1 MILNSSGN
9 VTIGGSD
16 LAGSNYKL
24 YVDGNGYIKNGLSVW
39 GGLSSSSL
47 SNEGNIVTRDLSVKQ
62 QITSGDLVDWYGVSW
77 SEDSSDPT
85 CTRIGNM
92 ALHRSLPI

>member
-1 MILNSSGN
+1 MNNFSYL
-9 VTIGGSD
+9 SD
-16 LAGSNYKL
+16 MHAHTLTADN
-24 YVDGNGYIKNGLSVW
+24 LSTF
-39 GGLSSSSL
+39 
-47 SNEGNIVTRDLSVKQ
+47 N

>member
-1 MILNSSGN
+1 MLSGTNANNLDLFSVKANNSSISGH
-9 VTIGGSD
+9 
-16 LAGSNYKL
+16 
-24 YVDGNGYIKNGLSVW
+24 LSVH
-39 GGLSSSSL
+39 
-47 SNEGNIVTRDLSVKQ
+47 D

-77 SEDSSDPT
+77 SENSSDPT